1 MREERRKEL
10 CELLGLIEE
19 DLLIELLHAWRDQR
33 ASEFWTAVDQ
43 QKSFVEMKEK
53 SVKPSERRI
62 IDSLNGQSGC

>member
-1 MREERRKEL
+1 MREERRKEP
-10 CELLGLIEE
+10 CELLGLIE

-53 SVKPSERRI
+53 VCKA
-62 IDSLNGQSGC
+62 

>member
-33 ASEFWTAVDQ
+33 ASDFWTAVDQ
-43 QKSFVEMKEK
+43 LKSSVEMKEK
-53 SVKPSERRI
+53 VCKA
-62 IDSLNGQSGC
+62 

>member
-1 MREERRKEL
+1 MREERRKDP

-53 SVKPSERRI
+53 VCKA
-62 IDSLNGQSGC
+62 

>member
-33 ASEFWTAVDQ
+33 ASEFCQ
-43 QKSFVEMKEK
+43 QLTS
-53 SVKPSERRI
+53 
-62 IDSLNGQSGC
+62 

>member
-1 MREERRKEL
+1 MREERRKEP

-19 DLLIELLHAWRDQR
+19 DLLIELLHACRDQR

-53 SVKPSERRI
+53 VCKA
-62 IDSLNGQSGC
+62 